1 MRAKTCKSW
10 IFQNTTR
17 IGLAIQ
23 LDRKDHLLCKEWGEE
38 FLHHDKKFP
47 LFREVSNCVDL
58 GWSTPFGG
66 VCFGHAFS
74 KAYQQATIETKFLEV
89 GIMFP

>member
-1 MRAKTCKSW
+1 M
-10 IFQNTTR
+10 
-17 IGLAIQ
+17 
-23 LDRKDHLLCKEWGEE
+23 
-38 FLHHDKKFP
+38 
-47 LFREVSNCVDL
+47 FREDSNCVDL
-58 GWSTPFGG
+58 GWTTLFGG